1 MYLLVKRFMKVVH
14 TIDKA
19 HAQCSWQMFC
29 YMYVHVHILVLVSQ
43 AVHVNS
49 THE

>member
-1 MYLLVKRFMKVVH
+1 MYMYLLVKRFMKIVL

-29 YMYVHVHILVLVSQ
+29 YMYVHVLVSK